1 MTGASNNEMKGSLAT
16 RPGYLLFLL
25 MTGYLLSFLDRQ
37 ILVMM
42 IDPIKRDFA
51 LTDTDFSLLY
61 GFAFATF
68 YTVLGLVFGRL
79 IDSANRSEERR
90 VGKECVSTCRLR
102 WPPTP
107 SKKKK

>member
-1 MTGASNNEMKGSLAT
+1 
-16 RPGYLLFLL
+16 

-51 LTDTDFSLLY
+51 LTDTDFSLLF

-79 IDSANRSEERR
+79 IDSANRTRVIAVCVALWSLATIFCGLATSLPQLFVARKIGRSSCSE
-90 VGKECVSTCRLR
+90 RLC
-102 WPPTP
+102 
-107 SKKKK
+107 